1 MIAMLNVCQFER
13 TMCCCKCTSNTA
25 RARGFAITYFVIL
38 GIAGFLQIL
47 QFIFGTVG
55 FLQIL
60 FSTYWC
66 ILSILV
72 VIGTCAKHH
81 ILLLVSTVLGWLG
94 IFGFGGF
101 GVHLFL
107 YYGLWHIQEETLG
120 FGIWLFVIWLLISFF
135 YVLSIHGAMQEVRE
149 TVPTIPVQN
158 QQVYPTT
165 PGPLGVELGQHID
178 MQPKYDVEPS
188 APPSYYEL
196 FPTMEQSSK

>member
-1 MIAMLNVCQFER
+1 MIVLPNVCQFER

-38 GIAGFLQIL
+38 GIAGFL
-47 QFIFGTVG
+47 FGTVG

-107 YYGLWHIQEETLG
+107 YYGLWFWYLVICYLVTYLVFLR
-120 FGIWLFVIWLLISFF
+120 FGYSWSHAR
-135 YVLSIHGAMQEVRE
+135 SQR
-149 TVPTIPVQN
+149 N
-158 QQVYPTT
+158 
-165 PGPLGVELGQHID
+165 
-178 MQPKYDVEPS
+178 
-188 APPSYYEL
+188 
-196 FPTMEQSSK
+196 

>member
-1 MIAMLNVCQFER
+1 MIVLPNVCQFER

-38 GIAGFLQIL
+38 GIAG
-47 QFIFGTVG
+47 FIFGTVG

-107 YYGLWHIQEETLG
+107 YYGLWFWYL
-120 FGIWLFVIWLLISFF
+120 VIWLLISFF
-135 YVLSIHGAMQEVRE
+135 YVLSIHGAMQEVKE
-149 TVPTIPVQN
+149 TVQN

-165 PGPLGVELGQHID
+165 PGSLGVEMGQHID
-178 MQPKYDVEPS
+178 MQPKYDVEAS
-188 APPSYYEL
+188 APPSYNEL

>member
-1 MIAMLNVCQFER
+1 MIVLPNVCQFER
-13 TMCCCKCTSNTA
+13 TMCCCNCTSNTA

-38 GIAGFLQIL
+38 SIAGFL

-94 IFGFGGF
+94 MFGFGGF

-107 YYGLWHIQEETLG
+107 YYGLWFWYL
-120 FGIWLFVIWLLISFF
+120 VIWLLISFF
-135 YVLSIHGAMQEVRE
+135 YVLSIHGAMQEVKE

-165 PGPLGVELGQHID
+165 PGPLGVEMGQHID
-178 MQPKYDVEPS
+178 MQPKYDVEAS
-188 APPSYYEL
+188 APPSYNEL